1 MSQLRLLRG
10 RTLIRVTGD
19 QNEHVEALRRAGLV
33 APATLTDDPRKN
45 QNQNSLG
52 RGVIVAM
59 GAPALARKGGEVR
72 PGHAVGDEVYFIGQ
86 GRERVYEVDGEL
98 LRACAQEEVVAVI
111 LGGAL

>member
-19 QNEHVEALRRAGLV
+19 QNEHAEALRRAGLV
-33 APATLTDDPRKN
+33 APAAIDNDPRKN

-59 GAPALARKGGEVR
+59 GAPAYARKGGEVR

-86 GRERVYEVDGEL
+86 GRERVYEVDGEM

-111 LGGAL
+111 SGGVS

>member
-33 APATLTDDPRKN
+33 APATLTDDPRKRE
-45 QNQNSLG
+45 NQNSLG
-52 RGVIVAM
+52 RGFIVAM
-59 GAPALARKGGEVR
+59 GAPAYARKGGEVR

-111 LGGAL
+111 SGGAT

>member
-1 MSQLRLLRG
+1 MTALRLLRG

-19 QNEHVEALRRAGLV
+19 QNEHVEALRRAGLI
-33 APATLTDDPRKN
+33 APATLTDDPRKRA
-45 QNQNSLG
+45 NQNSLG
-52 RGVIVAM
+52 RGVVVAM
-59 GAPALARKGGEVR
+59 GAPAYARKGGEVT

-111 LGGAL
+111 SEGGT

>member
-33 APATLTDDPRKN
+33 APASIDSDPRKN

-111 LGGAL
+111 SGGAS

>member
-19 QNEHVEALRRAGLV
+19 QNEHVEALYRAGLV
-33 APATLTDDPRKN
+33 APPAIVNDPRKN

-111 LGGAL
+111 SGGGA